1 MQLHR
6 GLVQG
11 AGFFEWAKTTRLT
24 SMPTVNLL
32 DFGDDVLADAI
43 VQEALPIDRA
53 RFRGYLSNRHLGC
66 GLIIAVSLT
75 LLTEQHH
82 SANQRNQFL
91 TCYFIGSWY
100 REDYDLRRR
109 RLGYECQ
116 IRADPV
122 LCTDQSDH
130 RQVRSENRR
139 GIQVGR
145 PALPKDPLG
154 VQFLLSRDC
163 SRIQHAR

>member
-32 DFGDDVLADAI
+32 DFGDDVLANVI

-66 GLIIAVSLT
+66 GLIVVVSLT
-75 LLTEQHH
+75 LLTEQHQVCK
-82 SANQRNQFL
+82 AAQFL
-91 TCYFIGSWY
+91 TCYFKGSWY
-100 REDYDLRRR
+100 REDYDPRRR

-122 LCTDQSDH
+122 LCTDQSDR
-130 RQVRSENRR
+130 RQVCSENRR

-145 PALPKDPLG
+145 PALPKNPLG
-154 VQFLLSRDC
+154 VQFMLSHDC
-163 SRIQHAR
+163 ARIQHAR